1 MNLKA
6 QVSLDTAFYI
16 LENIKNIEEMEMEI
30 VEYPSY
36 LSGDLR
42 DKKIDE
48 IIEEFLENNP
58 YSKSEVLQ

>member
-1 MNLKA
+1 MKA